1 MEVRFILNQKQVA
14 VEAAPDAV
22 LMNVLRDLGCK
33 SVKCGCETTNCGLC
47 TVWIDGKSRLSCSV
61 LAASAAGH
69 EVTTLEGVERE
80 AEEFGC
86 FLAREGAEQC
96 GFCSPGFIMN
106 VLAMMREFAEKA
118 ENTGRAADAVP
129 EVEEIKEYLSGN
141 LCRCTGYMGQL
152 RAIQNYIAEKNTA
165 EKKTEM
171 HNTAEE
177 TVSGEKYYED
187 KGVGA

>member
-14 VEAAPDAV
+14 VDAAPDTV

-61 LAASAAGH
+61 LAAGVDGH
-69 EVTTLEGVERE
+69 EVTTLEGVEQE
-80 AEEFGC
+80 AEEFGR
-86 FLAREGAEQC
+86 FLAKEGAEQC

-118 ENTGRAADAVP
+118 EKSGRASDAVP
-129 EVEEIKEYLSGN
+129 DIEEIKEYLAGN

-152 RAIQNYIAEKNTA
+152 RAIQNYIAARK
-165 EKKTEM
+165 
-171 HNTAEE
+171 TAEE
-177 TVSGEKYYED
+177 NVPEKKE
-187 KGVGA
+187 VQA